1 MVQALFRPRQYSL
14 VVEHSLN
21 PDWTPCVGT
30 GKTEEPKKVAV
41 IIFSKIPE
49 STHLSKLFQS

>member
-14 VVEHSLN
+14 VVEHTLN

-41 IIFSKIPE
+41 IIHF
-49 STHLSKLFQS
+49 L